1 MFSKIFAF
9 AAIVATSIAVPVEHG
24 ATSYSSYNQNYN
36 NVQHI
41 QSANAFVKATPSYSV
56 PAYSAPSYT
65 KVALPVAPVVS
76 YAAPVAKVVAP
87 ITKVIAPVSHY
98 ASAPVYKEEY
108 DPAKYEFA
116 YGIQDAHTGDFHSQ
130 QEQRDGD
137 HVVGQYSLHEA
148 DGTVRI
154 VKYSDDG
161 HGFNAVVE
169 KSGQPTEA
177 PAVVKNLV
185 VPIAKAVAAAPQYQ
199 YHY

>member
-9 AAIVATSIAVPVEHG
+9 TVIVATAVAVPIEHE

-41 QSANAFVKATPSYSV
+41 QASPAFAKLTQ
-56 PAYSAPSYT
+56 AYSAPAYSKSAYA
-65 KVALPVAPVVS
+65 KLALPVAPVVS

-87 ITKVIAPVSHY
+87 ITKVTAPAPHY
-98 ASAPVYKEEY
+98 ASAPAYKEEY
-108 DPAKYEFA
+108 APAQYEFA

-148 DGTVRI
+148 DGTVRV

-161 HGFNAVVE
+161 HGFNAIVE
-169 KSGQPTEA
+169 RSGSPTEA
-177 PAVVKNLV
+177 PVAYKKLV
-185 VPIAKAVAAAPQYQ
+185 VPVAKALVAAPQY
-199 YHY
+199 HH